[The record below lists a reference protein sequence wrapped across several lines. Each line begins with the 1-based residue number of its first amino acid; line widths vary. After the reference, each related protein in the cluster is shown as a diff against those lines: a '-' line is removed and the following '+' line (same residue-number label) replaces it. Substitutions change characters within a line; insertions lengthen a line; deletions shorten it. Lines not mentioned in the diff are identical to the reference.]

1 MAEVSNSTLFKI
13 DTGILPTNACVVI
26 LKTDWNAEVVDELE
40 QGCIRVL
47 QEHGIQNI
55 QTYTVP
61 GAFELA
67 FAARQ
72 LWETQKDSANRPH
85 AIVVFGCVLRGD
97 TPHFE
102 YVSQA
107 VTQGIT
113 ALNLQLPIPT
123 IFGVLTVDNQRQADE
138 RIGGM
143 HGHKG
148 EEAAFTAMKMM
159 SLPILFKANR

>member
-13 DTGILPTNACVVI
+13 DTGILPGNACVVI
-26 LKTDWNAEVVDELE
+26 LKTDWNAGVVDELE
-40 QGCIRVL
+40 RGCIKVL
-47 QEHGIQNI
+47 NQHGVVNI
-55 QTYTVP
+55 KTYNVP
-61 GAFELA
+61 GAFEIA

-72 LWETQKDSANRPH
+72 LWEIYKDREDRPH
-85 AIVVFGCVLRGD
+85 AIIAFGCILRGD

-113 ALNLQLPIPT
+113 GLNLQLPIPT
-123 IFGVLTVDNQRQADE
+123 IFGVLTVDNQLQAVE
-138 RIGGM
+138 RIGGV

-148 EEAAFTAMKMM
+148 EEAAYTALKMM
-159 SLPILFKANR
+159 SLPNLFKANW